1 MSHQRSMY
9 NNRKQEEELK
19 RLTLVHPNNQESKVR
34 KLLPEACKNCKSQF
48 PETREVGAKKG
59 RVGRL
64 GFDSNVVLIARSNIR
79 FPPKPRK
86 KEEFKSELVEIHSE
100 EAKVVDVKL
109 VQKITVHNAAISSVM
124 SKIVIKHHD
133 RNDPFLCC
141 KREEEKKRFKSKPS
155 TTLAMQKRQHI
166 FCGCWDSS
174 PGLHG
179 HNVEFSPL
187 NYSHMLMKSNQY
199 YKTYRNYIN

>member
-1 MSHQRSMY
+1 MQ
-9 NNRKQEEELK
+9 K
-19 RLTLVHPNNQESKVR
+19 RQHIFCGCWDSSPGLHGHNVKFSK
-34 KLLPEACKNCKSQF
+34 L
-48 PETREVGAKKG
+48 
-59 RVGRL
+59 
-64 GFDSNVVLIARSNIR
+64 
-79 FPPKPRK
+79 
-86 KEEFKSELVEIHSE
+86 
-100 EAKVVDVKL
+100 L

-187 NYSHMLMKSNQY
+187 NYNHMLVKSNQY
-199 YKTYRNYIN
+199 YKTYRNYVN